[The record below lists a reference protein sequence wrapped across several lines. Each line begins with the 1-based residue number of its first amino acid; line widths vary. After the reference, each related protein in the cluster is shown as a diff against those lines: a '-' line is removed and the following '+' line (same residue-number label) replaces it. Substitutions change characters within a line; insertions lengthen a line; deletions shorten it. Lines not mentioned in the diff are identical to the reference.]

1 MKKVTAVLF
10 AASMVFLLSGCS
22 NISNLTV
29 PEGRNENLSDYEV
42 SNVDDVVLE
51 GYINSQH
58 SGDKDILLDEFDD
71 FTTIKINDY
80 EIQLNYTT
88 VDEVVSNLN
97 LDCKWDDGLNCF
109 RLSSNGTVMMMC
121 TVENNKDTD
130 AKIKGLTVCNMLHD
144 FNDLSIEFFTVTDET
159 SPSEAIYAL
168 GKASSSA
175 SSNTTSNYK
184 WTWNDDAM
192 NRKASYQMMW
202 YEGQLSQI
210 DLTIE

>member
-80 EIQLNYTT
+80 KIQLNYTT

-97 LDCKWDDGLNCF
+97 LDCKWDDNLHCF
-109 RLSSNGTVMMMC
+109 RLSSNGAVMMMC
-121 TVENNKDTD
+121 TVENNRDEN
-130 AKIKGLTVCNMLHD
+130 AKIKGLTICNMLKD
-144 FNDLSIEFFTVTDET
+144 FNDLSIEFFTVTEDT
-159 SPSEAIYAL
+159 SPSEAIHAL
-168 GKASSSA
+168 GNTSSSA

-184 WTWNDDAM
+184 WTWNDEAM
-192 NRKASYQMMW
+192 GRKASYQMMW
-202 YEGQLSQI
+202 YEGNLSQI

>member
-51 GYINSQH
+51 GHINSQH

-97 LDCKWDDGLNCF
+97 LDCKWDDNLHCF
-109 RLSSNGTVMMMC
+109 KLSSNGTVMMMC
-121 TVENNKDTD
+121 TVENNRDES
-130 AKIKGLTVCNMLHD
+130 AKIKGLTICNMLKD
-144 FNDLSIEFFTVTDET
+144 FNDLSIEFFTVTEDT
-159 SPSEAIYAL
+159 SPAEAIHAL
-168 GKASSSA
+168 GETSSSA

-184 WTWNDDAM
+184 WTWNDEAM
-192 NRKASYQMMW
+192 GRKAFYQMMW
-202 YEGQLSQI
+202 YEGNLSQI

>member
-1 MKKVTAVLF
+1 MKKLTAVLF
-10 AASMVFLLSGCS
+10 AASMICLLGGCS
-22 NISNLTV
+22 NVTDLTV
-29 PEGRNENLSDYEV
+29 PEGRNEDLSGYEV
-42 SNVDDVVLE
+42 SDVEDVVLQ

-58 SGDKDILLDEFDD
+58 SGDKNILLDEFDD
-71 FTTIKINDY
+71 FTTIKINDCV
-80 EIQLNYTT
+80 ITLNDTT
-88 VDEVVSNLN
+88 VDEIVSTLN
-97 LDCKWDDGLNCF
+97 LDCKWDDNLNCF

-121 TVENNKDTD
+121 TVENSQDAG

-144 FNDLSIEFFTVTDET
+144 FNNLSIEFFTVTDET
-159 SPSEAIYAL
+159 SPSEAIHAL

-184 WTWNDDAM
+184 WTWNDEAM

-210 DLTIE
+210 DLTME